1 MMSKGKKILLA
12 AAVAA
17 LSVGVLLTACGA
29 KKEDAGADKDSKVKL
44 SMAWWGSQTRHDAT
58 VKVIE
63 MYEKENPNV
72 DIEYEFYDMDGYL
85 TKLNTLVASKTV
97 WDVFQIGGNFPAF
110 VDSIE
115 PLDKYIKDGLIDTSN
130 ISDGYLATT
139 QQDGKQWGIS
149 NGVGAYGIAYDLA
162 MFKKAGLDEPT
173 PEWTWDDFEE
183 MCLKIHDKTGEFGFS
198 NFDDFKTVTMI
209 IPQTGNG
216 NNYFSKDTNSK
227 TMGFKEPKLLVPYL
241 EMRKTLVDA
250 GAYPDPGAIKEI
262 KDIEG
267 DYLVTGEAAMTWV
280 AANQL
285 QALRTAAGREIKM
298 MTLPKTKKD
307 VPGGGMMSS
316 QMLSMAKNSKHKE
329 EAAKFISFF
338 ETNIE
343 ANKILNGERGVPID
357 DKVRAELT
365 KSADENMQE
374 VYNYIDLVGGF
385 DTGEVNTIES
395 PANAAIEDQYKL
407 LLEQV
412 LYDQTTPTK
421 AAKDIYEFSKQQ
433 LGEK

>member
-1 MMSKGKKILLA
+1 MLKRKKLLIG

-17 LSVGVLLTACGA
+17 LGVSALLTGCGG
-29 KKEDAGADKDSKVKL
+29 KKADDASGDKDGKVKI
-44 SMAWWGSQTRHDAT
+44 SMAWWGSQVRHDAT

-63 MYEKENPNV
+63 MYEKENPKV

-85 TKLNTLVASKTV
+85 TKLNTLAASKTV
-97 WDVFQIGGNFPAF
+97 WDVFQMGGNFPAF
-110 VDSIE
+110 IDSIE
-115 PLDKYIKDGLIDTSN
+115 PLDQYIKDGLIDTSN
-130 ISDGYLATT
+130 ISEGYLATT

-149 NGVGAYGIAYDLA
+149 NGVGAYGIAYDPA

-173 PEWTWDDFEE
+173 PDWTWADFEE
-183 MCLKIHDKTGEFGFS
+183 MCLKIHDKTGQFGFS
-198 NFDDFKTVTMI
+198 NFDDFKTATMAI
-209 IPQTGNG
+209 TQTGGG
-216 NNYFSKDTNSK
+216 NNFFSTETNSK
-227 TMGFKEPKLLVPYL
+227 TMGFKDPKLLVPYL
-241 EMRKTLVDA
+241 EMRKNLVDA

-298 MTLPKTKKD
+298 MTLPKTKAD

-329 EAAKFISFF
+329 EAAKFISYF

-357 DKVRAELT
+357 DKVREELT
-365 KSADENMQE
+365 KTADENMQE
-374 VYNYIDLVGGF
+374 VYNYIDLVGEF
-385 DTGEVNTIES
+385 DKGEGNPIES

-412 LYDQTTPTK
+412 LYDQTTPAK
-421 AAKDIYEFSKQQ
+421 AAKDLYAFAKEQ